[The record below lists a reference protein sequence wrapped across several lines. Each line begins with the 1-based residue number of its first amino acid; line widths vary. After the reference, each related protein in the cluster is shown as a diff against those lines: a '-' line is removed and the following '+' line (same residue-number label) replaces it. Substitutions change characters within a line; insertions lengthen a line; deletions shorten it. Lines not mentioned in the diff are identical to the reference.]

1 MIFRYPAA
9 CNVETQ
15 QTSTRPISKSFHDGL
30 FYTPNCPIRDLS
42 HRIYHIMTSR
52 KTVEYNSQSI
62 SGPQVGSETKT
73 NHLDHNPNEI
83 PINLSGLL
91 TNPKSL
97 PLKLKSPASRMGLP
111 WDLVLGDPADRGLQG
126 VRNGQ
131 GNPDCFTGSP
141 KGYSISSDSYWN
153 IIKRKVD
160 PDCSTKGFLLFLG
173 AVVSVL
179 WNDLLFSQPK
189 LLDAVWTVQGFHVVA
204 CCSHTCGYVYMCSNS
219 TYLQEIYQ

>member
-42 HRIYHIMTSR
+42 QRIYHIMTSR

-141 KGYSISSDSYWN
+141 KGYSISSDSYQKKGRSRLFHQEFSFFEGCCVCVVEWF
-153 IIKRKVD
+153 VVF
-160 PDCSTKGFLLFLG
+160 ST
-173 AVVSVL
+173 
-179 WNDLLFSQPK
+179 
-189 LLDAVWTVQGFHVVA
+189 
-204 CCSHTCGYVYMCSNS
+204 
-219 TYLQEIYQ
+219 

>member
-97 PLKLKSPASRMGLP
+97 PLKLKSPASRMDSLET
-111 WDLVLGDPADRGLQG
+111 WSLATLRIVDYKVLEMARGTQIASLG
-126 VRNGQ
+126 H
-131 GNPDCFTGSP
+131 P
-141 KGYSISSDSYWN
+141 KGIQSVLTVIEISS
-153 IIKRKVD
+153 KER
-160 PDCSTKGFLLFLG
+160 
-173 AVVSVL
+173 
-179 WNDLLFSQPK
+179 
-189 LLDAVWTVQGFHVVA
+189 
-204 CCSHTCGYVYMCSNS
+204 
-219 TYLQEIYQ
+219 